1 MITAIKPKSA
11 AGTSKQIHPG
21 MSIISVNGNQIAG
34 LTKKQCMLLLRKSP
48 KEMTIVLER
57 PETL

>member
-1 MITAIKPKSA
+1 M
-11 AGTSKQIHPG
+11 SKQIHPG